1 MRSSIVGLGVLL
13 VIVLGACGEEPPR
26 AAEPSAVAGA
36 PSPKPRPADK
46 PALEPVTAG
55 VVAPSAGGMV
65 DATVRDEAEVVA
77 ANDAEAVVPD
87 RDIPAATALE
97 ADAKLAGSIGTGAPG
112 ERGTPSIVTPL
123 PELCREACANAH
135 RLVLAELPADTA
147 KAMREEV
154 QRALE
159 RECPGRC
166 MQRASLE
173 SARCIATA
181 KSALELATCQ

>member
-1 MRSSIVGLGVLL
+1 VASTGTMSRRTVDK
-13 VIVLGACGEEPPR
+13 
-26 AAEPSAVAGA
+26 AANPFPIADPIAAGKVVPSAGALVDVTVAEV
-36 PSPKPRPADK
+36 ADVV
-46 PALEPVTAG
+46 ALEPN
-55 VVAPSAGGMV
+55 S
-65 DATVRDEAEVVA
+65 DIE
-77 ANDAEAVVPD
+77 VPD
-87 RDIPAATALE
+87 RDVPAATAREE
-97 ADAKLAGSIGTGAPG
+97 APSDAKLAAGTGAPG

-135 RLVLAELPADTA
+135 RLVLAELSADTA

-166 MQRASLE
+166 MQRASLD

-181 KSALELATCQ
+181 KSALELAACQ